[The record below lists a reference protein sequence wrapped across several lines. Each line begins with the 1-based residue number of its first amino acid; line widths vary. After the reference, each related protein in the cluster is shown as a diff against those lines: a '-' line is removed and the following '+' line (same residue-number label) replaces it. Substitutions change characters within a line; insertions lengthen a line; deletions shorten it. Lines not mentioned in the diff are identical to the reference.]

1 MHHPSFHAKTT
12 PNKPAYVMAETGE
25 TLTYAELDRRG
36 NQGAQLFFKL
46 GLRPGD
52 HVALLME
59 NGLPFVEI
67 CWAAERAGLIF
78 TAISRYLTH
87 GEIAYI
93 VGDCGAKVFVTSPA
107 CEAQTR
113 GLSGPVLFMTGEAAP
128 GFRAWDAEAAAEP
141 DTPVANEFAGRP
153 MLYSSGTTGR
163 PKGVESSLTPTPFG
177 VLRPLL
183 KVLCCDMSG
192 IGPDS
197 IYVSPAPL
205 YHAAPMGFTM
215 TAIAVGATVVI
226 MKNFE
231 AEAYLQTVQK
241 YRATQTQLVPTMFVR
256 LLKLPPET
264 RAKYD
269 VSSLKGAIHAAA
281 PCPVDVKQQMIDWW
295 GPILIE
301 YYAGTEGNGVTI
313 INSKEWLEHRG
324 SVGRAYVGHVKI
336 VDEQTGQTLPPRTN
350 GVVYFAGGAPFSY
363 HNDETK
369 TRSAY
374 SKEGWSTLGDIGY
387 LDEQDYLYLTDRKAH
402 MIICGGV
409 NVYPQ
414 ETEDVLIG
422 HPEVLDV
429 AVFGVANEDL
439 GEEVKAVVQLRDPSR
454 ASKPLE
460 AELIA
465 YARERLSPI
474 KCPRSVDFDRE
485 LPRTPTGKLLK
496 RLLRDRYAVA
506 EKA

>member
-1 MHHPSFHAKTT
+1 
-12 PNKPAYVMAETGE
+12 MAETGE
-25 TLTYAELDRRG
+25 TLSYIELDRRS
-36 NQGAQLFFKL
+36 NQGAQLLFKL

-59 NGLPFVEI
+59 NGFPFVEI
-67 CWAAERAGLIF
+67 CWAAQRAGLIY
-78 TAISRYLTH
+78 TAISRYLTP

-93 VGDCGAKVFVTSPA
+93 VADCGAKVFVTSPA
-107 CEAQTR
+107 CEAQAR
-113 GLSGPVLFMTGEAAP
+113 GLSGPILFMTGEAAP

-141 DTPVANEFAGRP
+141 ETPIANEFAGRD

-163 PKGVESSLTPTPFG
+163 PKGVETTLTPIPLGTIH
-177 VLRPLL
+177 PLL
-183 KVLCCDMSG
+183 KLLCEMCGLHQESV
-192 IGPDS
+192 
-197 IYVSPAPL
+197 YLSPAPL
-205 YHAAPMGFTM
+205 YHAAPLRFTM
-215 TAIAVGATVVI
+215 TAVAFGATVVI
-226 MKNFE
+226 MKSFD
-231 AEAYLQTVQK
+231 AEAYLQALEK

-256 LLKLPPET
+256 LLKLPSET

-269 VSSLKGAIHAAA
+269 ISSLTGAIHAAA

-295 GPILIE
+295 GPVLIE

-336 VDEQTGQTLPPRTN
+336 VDEQTGQTLPPRAN
-350 GVVYFAGGAPFSY
+350 GVVYFAGGPPFVY
-363 HNDETK
+363 HNDEAK
-369 TRSAY
+369 TRSAH

-429 AVFGVANEDL
+429 AVFGIPNEDL
-439 GEEVKAVVQLRDPSR
+439 GEEVKAVVQLRDPAR
-454 ASKPLE
+454 ANKALE

-465 YARERLSPI
+465 YARERISAI
-474 KCPRSVDFDRE
+474 KCPRSVDFERD

-496 RLLRDRYAVA
+496 RLLRDRYAA
-506 EKA
+506 GR

>member
-1 MHHPSFHAKTT
+1 
-12 PNKPAYVMAETGE
+12 
-25 TLTYAELDRRG
+25 
-36 NQGAQLFFKL
+36 
-46 GLRPGD
+46 
-52 HVALLME
+52 
-59 NGLPFVEI
+59 
-67 CWAAERAGLIF
+67 
-78 TAISRYLTH
+78 
-87 GEIAYI
+87 
-93 VGDCGAKVFVTSPA
+93 
-107 CEAQTR
+107 
-113 GLSGPVLFMTGEAAP
+113 
-128 GFRAWDAEAAAEP
+128 
-141 DTPVANEFAGRP
+141 
-153 MLYSSGTTGR
+153 
-163 PKGVESSLTPTPFG
+163 
-177 VLRPLL
+177 
-183 KVLCCDMSG
+183 
-192 IGPDS
+192 
-197 IYVSPAPL
+197 
-205 YHAAPMGFTM
+205 
-215 TAIAVGATVVI
+215 
-226 MKNFE
+226 
-231 AEAYLQTVQK
+231 
-241 YRATQTQLVPTMFVR
+241 MFVR

-336 VDEQTGQTLPPRTN
+336 VDEQTGQTLPPRAN

-363 HNDETK
+363 HNDEAK

-474 KCPRSVDFDRE
+474 KCPRSVDFDRD

-496 RLLRDRYAVA
+496 RLLRDRYAA
-506 EKA
+506 AGR